1 MSGIAQTFSTFNT
14 TLRNLNRT
22 YYLLDTGLRRL
33 NVMKHFSINDSLIK
47 ADSILNASFVAGS
60 VGTLDATLTLG
71 NISDLPIKIDNPTFA
86 FYSLLNHYGIT
97 TTHNPVGFIDE
108 YPVTFLGWESS
119 TPVLK
124 IRDAFGYFGYIKA
137 GTLTG
142 TRKIRIPDE
151 GAGTDWKSD
160 IVIHE
165 TNVPTHV
172 NQYAYGRTETGGG
185 YTIWKDT
192 ATGKIAKITTY
203 GGVPSLSLQDASSSG
218 YTVLQSGS
226 VSGTKYIASPNA
238 SGTMALIND
247 TVGGSGANPVL
258 LTAHSSS
265 ASPGN
270 FATADLTFTGN
281 RYHNVDRYNVDI
293 DSANMFVIQDTSGNY
308 ALNINDTANYGNSL
322 MYVSSRTDK
331 TLRMSPSTSYL
342 SRLFLQA
349 NASQNLCQLF
359 AGNNK
364 ISFTETSSL
373 CNISFLSGSAN
384 PAILVIDSVTRSIQ
398 INHLTGSG
406 TISSVAGGT
415 GAGTAPTITMGSG
428 STDLNGYIN
437 VTTGTG
443 CATDATVA
451 TITFALPYATAPKT
465 ILLSPANKATQNLA
479 IGQQCFVNQAGIATT
494 TFAITSNGTALAD
507 ATAYKWYYF
516 IVQ

>member
-22 YYLLDTGLRRL
+22 YYLLDTGIRRL

-265 ASPGN
+265 ATPGN
-270 FATADLTFTGN
+270 FATTDLTLTAT
-281 RYHNVDRYNVDI
+281 RAHHMDRYGVSF
-293 DSANMFVIQDTSGNY
+293 DSALMWKISDTSGNY
-308 ALNINDTANYGNSL
+308 LLSLNDTTSAATLAMLYATSTPTSKLVRLNVSGSL
-322 MYVSSRTDK
+322 RVLMEQSAGVNRFTAIA
-331 TLRMSPSTSYL
+331 P
-342 SRLFLQA
+342 
-349 NASQNLCQLF
+349 NASM
-359 AGNNK
+359 
-364 ISFTETSSL
+364 IVD
-373 CNISFLSGSAN
+373 SAIK
-384 PAILVIDSVTRSIQ
+384 AVG
-398 INHLTGSG
+398 INHLAG
-406 TISSVAGGT
+406 TTSAPTIAAGA
-415 GAGTAPTITMGSG
+415 GAGTSPTVSVGSG
-428 STDLNGYIN
+428 STDLSGYVNI
-437 VTTGTG
+437 TTGTT
-443 CATDATVA
+443 CTALATVA
-451 TITFALPYATAPKT
+451 TITFNNAYATAPKC
-465 ILLSPANKATQNLA
+465 IMIQAANGQTSA
-479 IGQQCFVNQAGIATT
+479 ITPNGKKVYVDQAGITTT
-494 TFAITSNGTALAD
+494 TFTITAGATALAD